1 LGDSDN
7 QQMALRGAFHGGGWP
22 GFEVVGKGEI
32 MREMR
37 IAIVAPSLVWAW
49 QSLAEVQIID
59 NRDGWAPD
67 LTIRGAISKAD
78 ADYVTQQSEGK
89 YKDRTLHVGLDS
101 EGGNVAAAM
110 AIGRIIRRNE
120 WTVFVGQNK
129 KCFSSCALIYIAG
142 VSRVNNGV
150 IGLHRPYLAELL
162 HREEIE
168 RVAPV
173 MLQQVKDYVRSMGI
187 VDSFYEQMVNTEPS
201 QIRLYREN
209 EILPLV
215 PMNDPVYDEILN
227 SYTARAYGV
236 AAGVMRQRKV
246 EAAQKC
252 ASLFSD
258 QTIDQFADCIESTR
272 WGLDLRTYLDRNNK
286 LSLCKYS
293 DAEQKIVDETDWK
306 KRRDLPAVLRRE
318 ACIRDKMIGP

>member
-1 LGDSDN
+1 LTLFKERLLYEQSLG
-7 QQMALRGAFHGGGWP
+7 LGGPNTWP
-22 GFEVVGKGEI
+22 TL
-32 MREMR
+32 
-37 IAIVAPSLVWAW
+37 SLVSAG

-59 NRDGWAPD
+59 NQDGWAPN
-67 LTIRGAISKAD
+67 LIIRGTISKAD

-89 YKDRTLHVGLDS
+89 YKDKTLTVSLDS

-110 AIGRIIRRNE
+110 AIGGIIRRNE
-120 WTVFVGQNK
+120 WSVFVQQNK

-150 IGLHRPYLAELL
+150 IGLHRPYLAESLN
-162 HREEIE
+162 REEIE

-173 MLQQVKDYVRSMGI
+173 MLQQVKEYVRSMGI

-209 EILPLV
+209 EILQLV
-215 PMNDPVYDEILN
+215 PIDDSVYDEISN
-227 SYTARAYGV
+227 SYTARKYGV
-236 AAGVMRQRKV
+236 TAGVMRQRKA
-246 EAAQKC
+246 EATQKC

-258 QTIDQFADCIESTR
+258 KTIDRFADCIEATY
-272 WGLDLRTYLDRNNK
+272 WGVDLRTYLERENK

-293 DAEQKIVDETDWK
+293 DAERKIVNETDLK
-306 KRRDLPAVLRRE
+306 KSRDLPAVLRRE
-318 ACIRDKMIGP
+318 ACMRDKMLGGLPDAQK

>member
-1 LGDSDN
+1 
-7 QQMALRGAFHGGGWP
+7 MRG
-22 GFEVVGKGEI
+22 I
-32 MREMR
+32 R
-37 IAIVAPSLVWAW
+37 IAIVALSLVSAGH
-49 QSLAEVQIID
+49 SLAEVQIID
-59 NRDGWAPD
+59 IEDGSVPK
-67 LTIRGAISKAD
+67 LIIRGAISKAD

-89 YKDRTLHVGLDS
+89 YKDRTLLVGLDS

-120 WTVFVGQNK
+120 WRVYVGPNK
-129 KCFSSCALIYIAG
+129 KCFSSCALIYVSG

-150 IGLHRPYLAELL
+150 IGLHRPYLAESLN
-162 HREEIE
+162 REEIE

-173 MLQQVKDYVRSMGI
+173 MLQQVKDYVHSMGI
-187 VDSFYEQMVNTEPS
+187 VDSFYEQMVNTGPS
-201 QIRLYREN
+201 QIKLYREN

-215 PMNDPVYDEILN
+215 PIDDPVYDEILN
-227 SYTARAYGV
+227 SYTARGYGV
-236 AAGVMRQRKV
+236 TAGVMRQRIA
-246 EAAQKC
+246 EATQKC

-258 QTIDQFADCIESTR
+258 ETIDQFAHCIEATR
-272 WGLDLRTYLDRNNK
+272 WGLDVRTYLERTNR

-293 DAEQKIVDETDWK
+293 DAEQKIVNETDWK